1 MVEKLDTKLKIDDT
15 WATALNLSG
24 KLSEKDRQT
33 LGSWVLQGYIAD
45 KATRQ
50 KWERRSDAAMD
61 LAMQVVKEKTFP
73 WPGAA
78 NVVFPLVTIASLQ
91 FSARSLTNL
100 IQGEN
105 VYRYKVNG
113 IQTDPKA
120 KETAVLMGQHLSWQ
134 VLEQDTEWEPQHDRL
149 FIYTS
154 IVGTGFIKTS
164 HDPDLEYPIDR
175 FVTARDLVVDF
186 NAESVESAARKTH
199 VVPIARNKIYS
210 RIQRK
215 VYQDCSKED
224 WYLDVPK
231 IASEVE
237 SEPDKN
243 NRVGLNTEATPDF
256 LTPFRCYE
264 QHVLL
269 DLDQDGYY
277 EPYIVTVESNS
288 GYVLRLVSRW
298 NTPEDVERDR
308 DSGAI
313 IRIKAHEYFT
323 AFGFIPN
330 PESNIYSIG
339 FGTLLGPLNEAVSSG
354 INQILDA
361 GTMANSN
368 GGFLSRGVK
377 IRGGVLTIA
386 PWEWKRVD
394 STGDDLRKSMVP
406 LPVNPSSTV
415 MFQLLGLIIQY
426 SDRVAGTQEMMV
438 GENPGQNTPAETS
451 RSMVEQGMQ
460 VYAAIFKRF
469 WRSMKNSA
477 KKRHILNGMYL
488 PEKSSFGKGSEIMR
502 QWYKQNPDLVSPV
515 ANPNVTSKGQ
525 RVQKTSMVRQAAHT
539 VPGYDVAYVER
550 QWLLSLDVD
559 DIDQAYPGPDKT
571 PPLPNPK
578 MQVEEMKL
586 KNTQIKIDFEK
597 ERFAHELL
605 EQKRL
610 NNATIAEIEAR
621 AISLI
626 AAIGKDN
633 AALQITAFDSIV
645 QGMKS
650 HNEMIDSRLQTLQG
664 GQENGG
670 SDKPDGGAGKAS
682 SGAGASAA

>member
-1 MVEKLDTKLKIDDT
+1 MVEKLKTKLKIDDS
-15 WATALNLSG
+15 WATAKNLTN
-24 KLSEKDRQT
+24 KLPKEDLDT
-33 LGSWVLQGYIAD
+33 LGSWVSKGYIAD

-50 KWERRSDAAMD
+50 KWEKRMDASMD
-61 LAMQVVKEKTFP
+61 LAMQIVKEKTFP
-73 WPGAA
+73 WPGAS
-78 NVVFPLVTIASLQ
+78 NVIFPLVTIASLQ

-100 IQGEN
+100 IQGEH

-113 IQTDPKA
+113 IQTDQKA
-120 KETAVLMGQHLSWQ
+120 KQVSTIMGEHLSWQ

-154 IVGTGFIKTS
+154 IVGAGFIKTS
-164 HDPDLEYPIDR
+164 HDPDLDYPIDR
-175 FVTARDLVVDF
+175 FVTARDLVVDY
-186 NAESVESAARKTH
+186 NAESVESASRKTH

-210 RIQRK
+210 RVQRG
-215 VYQDCSKED
+215 VYRDCLSES
-224 WYLDVPK
+224 WYNEVPRVTEPVPDADNR
-231 IASEVE
+231 IGTTPE
-237 SEPDKN
+237 S
-243 NRVGLNTEATPDF
+243 TPDF
-256 LTPFRCYE
+256 LTPFKCYE

-277 EPYIVTVESNS
+277 EPYIVTIESNS
-288 GYVLRLVSRW
+288 NYVLRLVSRW
-298 NTPEDVERDR
+298 NTKEDVERDR
-308 DSGAI
+308 DTETI

-368 GGFLSRGVK
+368 GGFLARGVK

-406 LPVNPSSTV
+406 LPINAPSTV

-426 SDRVAGTQEMMV
+426 ADRVAGTQEATM

-451 RSMVEQGMQ
+451 RNMVEQGMQ

-469 WRSMKNSA
+469 WRSMKVCA
-477 KKRHILNGMYL
+477 KKRHVLNGLYL
-488 PEKSSFGKGSEIMR
+488 PERATFGKGSEILR
-502 QWYKQNPDLVSPV
+502 QWYRQSPDLVSPV
-515 ANPNVTSKGQ
+515 ANPNITSKAQ
-525 RVQKTSMVRQAAHT
+525 RINKATMVRQAANS
-539 VPGYDVAYVER
+539 VSGYDRDYAER
-550 QWLLSLDVD
+550 QWLLAMDVD
-559 DIDQAYPGPDKT
+559 DIDQVFPGADKT
-571 PPLPNPK
+571 QPLPNPK
-578 MQVEEMKL
+578 VQLEQIKQQVHAEKL
-586 KNTQIKIDFEK
+586 KFDKEK
-597 ERFAHELL
+597 FAHELM

-610 NNATIAEIEAR
+610 NNAQVALLEAQS
-621 AISLI
+621 ISLI
-626 AAIGKDN
+626 AEIGKDK
-633 AALQITAFDSIV
+633 AALQIQAFDSII
-645 QGMKS
+645 QGMQA

-664 GQENGG
+664 GESNGDSTG
-670 SDKPDGGAGKAS
+670 GTGKSSSGGGEASAGAG
-682 SGAGASAA
+682 

>member
-1 MVEKLDTKLKIDDT
+1 MVEKLKTRLKIDDS
-15 WATALNLSG
+15 WAKALNLTN
-24 KLSEKDRQT
+24 KLSEEDLEI
-33 LGSWVLQGYIAD
+33 LGSWVIKGYIAD
-45 KATRQ
+45 KATRS
-50 KWERRSDAAMD
+50 KWEKRSNAAMD
-61 LAMQVVKEKTFP
+61 LAMQVIKEKTFP
-73 WPGAA
+73 WPGAS

-113 IQTDPKA
+113 MQSNPQAKA
-120 KETAVLMGQHLSWQ
+120 QAKTMGEHLSWQ
-134 VLEQDTEWEPQHDRL
+134 CLEQDSEWEPQHDRL

-154 IVGTGFIKTS
+154 IVGTGFMKTDQ
-164 HDPDLEYPIDR
+164 DPDLEYPIDR
-175 FVTARDLVVDF
+175 FVTAADLVVDY
-186 NAESVESAARKTH
+186 NAESVEAAQRKTH
-199 VVPIARNKIYS
+199 VVPVARNKIYS
-210 RIQRK
+210 RVQRNI
-215 VYQDCSKED
+215 YRDCSKQD
-224 WYLDVPK
+224 WYLEVPK
-231 IASEVE
+231 IANE
-237 SEPDKN
+237 SEDGSDKN
-243 NRVGLNTEATPDF
+243 NRIGVIAESSPDF

-288 GYVLRLVSRW
+288 GYVLRLVARW
-298 NTPEDVERDR
+298 NKAEDVERDH
-308 DSGAI
+308 DTDTI
-313 IRIKAHEYFT
+313 IRIKAHEYFST
-323 AFGFIPN
+323 FGFIPN

-368 GGFLSRGVK
+368 GGFLARGVK

-406 LPVNPSSTV
+406 LPINAPSTV

-426 SDRVAGTQEMMV
+426 ADRVAGTQEVMV

-451 RSMVEQGMQ
+451 RNMVEQGMQ

-469 WRSMKNSA
+469 WRSMKVCA

-488 PEKSSFGKGSEIMR
+488 PERGTFGKGSEVLR
-502 QWYKQNPDLVSPV
+502 QWYKQSPDLVSPV
-515 ANPNVTSKGQ
+515 ANPNITSKAQ
-525 RVQKTSMVRQAAHT
+525 RIQKTTMVRQAAGQ
-539 VPGYDVAYVER
+539 VSGYDRDYVER
-550 QWLLSLDVD
+550 QWLLSMDID
-559 DIDQAYPGPDKT
+559 DIDQAFPGSDKVQ
-571 PPLPNPK
+571 PLPNPK
-578 MQVEEMKL
+578 VQLEEVKQKPKMAQL
-586 KNTQIKIDFEK
+586 EMEK
-597 ERFAHELL
+597 EKFAHELM

-610 NNATIAEIEAR
+610 NNAQIAKLEAT

-626 AAIGKDN
+626 AAMGKDN
-633 AALQITAFDSIV
+633 AALQIQAFDSVIN
-645 QGMKS
+645 GMKT
-650 HNEMIDSRLQTLQG
+650 HNEMIDSRIQTLQG
-664 GQENGG
+664 GEDGNSSGG
-670 SDKPDGGAGKAS
+670 GGAAA
-682 SGAGASAA
+682 SGAGEGSGGS